1 MPLNNNG
8 NIIATQDCISNNYYI
23 GTGSKIASS
32 TTVCYKSLDIW
43 IMFFIDFIIVLTTLL
58 FIGKFFYSFFKKD

>member
-1 MPLNNNG
+1 MPLDNNG
-8 NIIATQDCISNNYYI
+8 NIIATNVCL
-23 GTGSKIASS
+23 TTTS
-32 TTVCYKSLDIW
+32 TTSTSMVCYKSLDIW